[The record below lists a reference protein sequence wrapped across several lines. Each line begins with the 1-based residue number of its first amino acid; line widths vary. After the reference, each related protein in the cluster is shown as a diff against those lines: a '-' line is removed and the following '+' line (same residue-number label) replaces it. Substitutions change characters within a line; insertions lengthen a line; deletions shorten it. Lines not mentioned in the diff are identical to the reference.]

1 MIILD
6 ILLLIM
12 TVLCVAYCWILNR
25 RIHDLQNSR
34 IEFARMIKELNASIV
49 KAENNVSEMSK
60 LSNLANTEIKSAIS
74 EAKEISSELT
84 TISEAA
90 SELYTKLDIQSNRIQ
105 NADGSDVLNS
115 ERFEQSI
122 CENISSKAGDK
133 FTEDDLA
140 PPSNDEEI
148 TYTNHL
154 KNFIQNIVTK
164 KPDQQ
169 STSLNQTNYYD
180 TLRKINAKK

>member
-12 TVLCVAYCWILNR
+12 TVICVVYCWMLNR
-25 RIHDLQNSR
+25 RIQDLQNSR

-49 KAENNVSEMSK
+49 KAENNVNEMSE
-60 LSNLANTEIKSAIS
+60 LSKITSNEIKAIVG
-74 EAKEISSELT
+74 EAKDVSSELV
-84 TISEAA
+84 TISEVA
-90 SELYTKLDIQSNRIQ
+90 SELYAKLNDKSNNMH
-105 NADGSDVLNS
+105 NADAAEEMTS
-115 ERFEQSI
+115 EGDI
-122 CENISSKAGDK
+122 YENISSKAGER
-133 FTEDDLA
+133 FTADDLA
-140 PPSNDEEI
+140 PPSNDENA

-164 KPDQQ
+164 KSDEQN
-169 STSLNQTNYYD
+169 TNLNQTSYYD

>member
-12 TVLCVAYCWILNR
+12 AVICVVYCWMLNR
-25 RIHDLQNSR
+25 RIQDLQNSR
-34 IEFARMIKELNASIV
+34 IEFAIMIKELNASVV
-49 KAENNVSEMSK
+49 KAENNVSEMSE
-60 LSNLANTEIKSAIS
+60 LSNVTSAEIKSVVNEAKEVSSELVAIS
-74 EAKEISSELT
+74 EVANEL
-84 TISEAA
+84 S
-90 SELYTKLDIQSNRIQ
+90 TKLN
-105 NADGSDVLNS
+105 
-115 ERFEQSI
+115 EQSI
-122 CENISSKAGDK
+122 RAQNSDAADTSPLEEDIYENISSKAGER

-140 PPSNDEEI
+140 PPSDNENA

-164 KPDQQ
+164 KSDEQ
-169 STSLNQTNYYD
+169 STSLNQTSYYD

>member
-12 TVLCVAYCWILNR
+12 TVICVVYCWMLNR
-25 RIHDLQNSR
+25 RIQDLQNSR

-49 KAENNVSEMSK
+49 KVENNVSEMSE
-60 LSNLANTEIKSAIS
+60 LSNVTSSEIKAVINEAKEASSELVAIS
-74 EAKEISSELT
+74 EV
-84 TISEAA
+84 A
-90 SELYTKLDIQSNRIQ
+90 SELSTRLYEQSTRAQ
-105 NADGSDVLNS
+105 NADGADTAQLEEDIYES
-115 ERFEQSI
+115 
-122 CENISSKAGDK
+122 ISSKAGER

-140 PPSNDEEI
+140 PPSDDENS

-164 KPDQQ
+164 KSDEQ
-169 STSLNQTNYYD
+169 STNLNQTSYYD

>member
-12 TVLCVAYCWILNR
+12 TIICVVYCWMLNR
-25 RIHDLQNSR
+25 RIQDLQNSR

-49 KAENNVSEMSK
+49 KAENNVSEMSQ
-60 LSNLANTEIKSAIS
+60 LSNVTSAEIKAVVS
-74 EAKEISSELT
+74 EAKEISSELAT
-84 TISEAA
+84 VSEIA
-90 SELYTKLDIQSNRIQ
+90 SELSIKLKDQSNRIQ
-105 NADGSDVLNS
+105 NADGADTASS
-115 ERFEQSI
+115 EESI
-122 CENISSKAGDK
+122 YENISSKAGER

-140 PPSNDEEI
+140 PHSDSENA

-164 KPDQQ
+164 KSDEQ
-169 STSLNQTNYYD
+169 TTNLNQTSYYD